1 MRPVKEQLY
10 VPASLSCTSVI
21 VSFEMVPELSSSLV
35 DARSFTKAG
44 PDQVNCDPCGA
55 LVTIQYNSNLDSLAT
70 VCSLRFGRNSI
81 GALVPV
87 M

>member
-1 MRPVKEQLY
+1 MRPVNEQLY
-10 VPASLSCTSVI
+10 GPASTSRTFVI
-21 VSFEMVPELSSSLV
+21 VSFEMVPELSSNLV
-35 DARSFTKAG
+35 DARPFTKAG

-55 LVTIQYNSNLDSLAT
+55 LVTIQNNSKVDSLAT